1 MAIPQTKSE
10 KVLATIN
17 DLHNTGKQAHRQV
30 IADAMGEPLSIIDD
44 HIKVLIEA
52 GSVKRTGPGI
62 VAPAKRWK
70 SDDPMSIT
78 VLEEGDVLV
87 EKGDTKL
94 YCTPSEWRKLGSF
107 AIGTSLTFSLGVKG

>member
-1 MAIPQTKSE
+1 MANPQTKSE

-17 DLHNTGKQAHRQV
+17 DLHNGGKQAHRQV
-30 IADAMGEPLSIIDD
+30 IADTMGEPLSIIDD

-52 GSVKRTGPGI
+52 GDIKRLGLGVVVPT
-62 VAPAKRWK
+62 KKWK

-78 VLEEGDVLV
+78 VLEDGDVLV

-107 AIGTSLTFSLGVKG
+107 AMGTSLTFSLAAK